1 MTVSPRNKSKV
12 PNSFSLV
19 SPMTVLANPCS
30 ILNMSTHLGIE
41 TFWCW
46 SFQRWLIREQ
56 LMQLI
61 SYRPRMERLT
71 FLISAFACSS
81 VSDVPMKLY
90 FLSPTLSLSSLS
102 FSLSPLCITII
113 SQNRLEFCQHV
124 ILFYLQ
130 VCLLVTFLFLLPPS
144 HKLVSGSIV
153 SSSYDPRD
161 FRPPVTLSVGF
172 PRQENWSG
180 LLFLSPGDLSDPRIK
195 PESPALAGRFFTTEP
210 PGNPHKHTFHINL
223 EPIYC
228 LS

>member
-12 PNSFSLV
+12 PNFFSLV
-19 SPMTVLANPCS
+19 SPVSVLANPCS

-46 SFQRWLIREQ
+46 SFQRWLISEQ

-90 FLSPTLSLSSLS
+90 FLSLTLSLSSSS

-113 SQNRLEFCQHV
+113 SYKRLEFCQHI
-124 ILFYLQ
+124 ILFHLQ
-130 VCLLVTFLFLLPPS
+130 VCLLVTFLFPLPPS
-144 HKLVSGSIV
+144 RKLVSGSIV
-153 SSSYDPRD
+153 SSSYDPMD
-161 FRPPVTLSVGF
+161 FRPPITLSVGF

-180 LLFLSPGDLSDPRIK
+180 LPFLSPGDLPGPRIE
-195 PESPALAGRFFTTEP
+195 PRSPALKADSLWTEP
-210 PGNPHKHTFHINL
+210 PGSDRPF
-223 EPIYC
+223 
-228 LS
+228 

>member
-1 MTVSPRNKSKV
+1 
-12 PNSFSLV
+12 
-19 SPMTVLANPCS
+19 
-30 ILNMSTHLGIE
+30 
-41 TFWCW
+41 
-46 SFQRWLIREQ
+46 
-56 LMQLI
+56 
-61 SYRPRMERLT
+61 
-71 FLISAFACSS
+71 
-81 VSDVPMKLY
+81 MKLY
-90 FLSPTLSLSSLS
+90 GVTIFGPDIGIKWQKPSRAGDGQKMLRREIHGVMHHESIFLSLSLSSFS

-180 LLFLSPGDLSDPRIK
+180 LLFLSPGDLSDPRIE
-195 PESPALAGRFFTTEP
+195 PRSPALKADSLWTEP
-210 PGNPHKHTFHINL
+210 PGSDRPF
-223 EPIYC
+223 
-228 LS
+228 